1 LSTFVLLTITGL
13 GLGAM
18 YFLIA
23 SGLSLIYGLMGVLNF
38 AHGALLTVGAYAT
51 WWTSTKIDGSAGT
64 KLLVGAVAG
73 LAVGAVLA
81 ALIELVL
88 IRPLYR
94 RPVEQVLVTVGLA
107 LALTALVEA
116 IWGFDARPFPVP
128 SWMIDTTT
136 ILGASIPNDR
146 FVEIAAAAVVLVGLN
161 AFLRFTRYG
170 LIIRAGVENRAMVT
184 ALGIDVRKAFTLVFA
199 IGGALAALAGV
210 LSGLL
215 RRRRSGPR
223 HVASDLRLHRR
234 RDRRLR
240 LDRRHGRRRRCGRL
254 DPAVRELLRVERARR
269 PRRRAPARDCA
280 AAEAR
285 RTRPEGGALSRH
297 ARNLVVPLVLLGV
310 FAIVP
315 LLSLDI
321 PVLLGGPLDS
331 PGTLG
336 LLALCLVF
344 AGVALTY
351 DLLFGYTGLLSFG
364 HALYF
369 ALGVYF
375 TTIALTKWEWSFAQT
390 LVVVVG
396 VGIVVPLVLGAISLR
411 VGGIAFAMVTLAFA
425 QAGQVLVQKNPDG
438 LTGGEEGLGL
448 NFESIPDFFVGVL
461 NTKYL
466 YWLALGYAAFVF
478 VVVRWAVNS
487 SPGHVL
493 QAIRENEQ
501 RVEVIGLQPFRFKL
515 LAFVLASFL
524 ATVGGVVW
532 LLVLGTG
539 ASPQVTTASFTLT
552 LLVMVVIGGAGTR
565 YGALLGGFLYTLAD
579 QRLGTLSGS
588 STVEGLPSVLET
600 PLSEPLFVLGV
611 LFILLVFFVPGGLAS
626 IGHRVTRMRRMPLDV
641 KP

>member
-1 LSTFVLLTITGL
+1 MS
-13 GLGAM
+13 
-18 YFLIA
+18 
-23 SGLSLIYGLMGVLNF
+23 
-38 AHGALLTVGAYAT
+38 
-51 WWTSTKIDGSAGT
+51 
-64 KLLVGAVAG
+64 
-73 LAVGAVLA
+73 
-81 ALIELVL
+81 
-88 IRPLYR
+88 
-94 RPVEQVLVTVGLA
+94 
-107 LALTALVEA
+107 
-116 IWGFDARPFPVP
+116 
-128 SWMIDTTT
+128 
-136 ILGASIPNDR
+136 
-146 FVEIAAAAVVLVGLN
+146 
-161 AFLRFTRYG
+161 
-170 LIIRAGVENRAMVT
+170 
-184 ALGIDVRKAFTLVFA
+184 
-199 IGGALAALAGV
+199 
-210 LSGLL
+210 
-215 RRRRSGPR
+215 
-223 HVASDLRLHRR
+223 
-234 RDRRLR
+234 
-240 LDRRHGRRRRCGRL
+240 
-254 DPAVRELLRVERARR
+254 
-269 PRRRAPARDCA
+269 RRAW
-280 AAEAR
+280 
-285 RTRPEGGALSRH
+285 
-297 ARNLVVPLVLLGV
+297 NIVIPLVLLGI
-310 FAIVP
+310 FAVVP
-315 LLSLDI
+315 LLALDI

-369 ALGVYF
+369 ALGVYL

-390 LVVVVG
+390 LLVVVG
-396 VGIVVPLVLGAISLR
+396 VGILVPLLLGAISLR

-466 YWLALGYAAFVF
+466 YWLALGYVAFVF
-478 VVVRWAVNS
+478 LIVRWAVNS

-515 LAFVLASFL
+515 LAFLLASFL

-565 YGALLGGFLYTLAD
+565 YGAMLGGFLYTLAD

-588 STVEGLPSVLET
+588 STVEKLPPVLET

-626 IGHRVTRMRRMPLDV
+626 IGPRVKRMRRMPPLEGMQ
-641 KP
+641 